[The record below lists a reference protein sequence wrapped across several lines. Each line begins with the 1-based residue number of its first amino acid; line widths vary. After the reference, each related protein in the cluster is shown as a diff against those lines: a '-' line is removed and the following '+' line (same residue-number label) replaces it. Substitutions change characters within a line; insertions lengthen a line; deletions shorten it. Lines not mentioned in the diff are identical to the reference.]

1 MRRAPRGA
9 PGGFNMR
16 HGSKRSIGTIFAVG
30 VLALSLG
37 MAVSSA
43 AGAATPATCTK
54 ATFNS
59 NLKTGKA
66 TSVLTGCTKGPATG
80 ATLVANFKVITKIT
94 ATVTWNKGGGVSGP
108 FPITEKAVKTGNK
121 CKFETVK
128 GKQVQDALIVSKGTV
143 TKSTGK
149 AASLKGTTFSESLC
163 VTQKST
169 TYLAPGTKIVI

>member
-1 MRRAPRGA
+1 MRLG
-9 PGGFNMR
+9 
-16 HGSKRSIGTIFAVG
+16 KIFVVG

-43 AGAATPATCTK
+43 AGAATPASCAK

-59 NLKTGKA
+59 NLKTFKA
-66 TSVLTGCTKGPATG
+66 TSNLTACTKGPATA
-80 ATLVANFKVITKIT
+80 ATLVANFKKLTNIQATITWKS
-94 ATVTWNKGGGVSGP
+94 GGGVNGP
-108 FPITEKAVKTGNK
+108 FKITEKKVTAGNK

-128 GKQVQDALIVSKGTV
+128 GKQVQDGLIVSTGKVTSGTL
-143 TKSTGK
+143 K

-163 VTQKST
+163 VTQTSS